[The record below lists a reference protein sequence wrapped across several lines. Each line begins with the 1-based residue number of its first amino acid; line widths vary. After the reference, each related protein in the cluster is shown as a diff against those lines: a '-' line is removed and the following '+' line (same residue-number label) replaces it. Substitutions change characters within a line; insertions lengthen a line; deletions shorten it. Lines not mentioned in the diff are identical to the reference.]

1 MRKRT
6 RDIMGPVCDTPAKLA
21 HWRLKELW
29 NLGDLVTY
37 RRELKKLITA
47 AGRSEDTEFIGDAT
61 NVALF
66 HLSSMTEAG
75 RIDGVDRLLAL
86 LLPVIPEWA
95 DDRPVYNGFRLGL
108 AYTISGGVRMHAL
121 APKAALAAYRTAVT
135 VLSARDST
143 PYYLVNA
150 LIRQGAAQI
159 ALGTA
164 ADARNSLKQARE
176 LAEAQIAG
184 RRTSFDTHAQLSTAL
199 TLTGYTW
206 LMAGTSHDLAD
217 ELFQGAVDAARAAE
231 IDEFDDWTALLAEAA
246 AISGQSSLNH
256 LRKRRELAL
265 KQADQVVAMINR
277 VAELA
282 PEDPVVDVMR
292 ARAGL
297 KQAAIAC
304 TKETLGDVVM
314 DVFGAH
320 QPVQDRIKA
329 GGATPEMHHIGAL
342 RGIICCALA
351 ADFDAPVAMN
361 VNFREAVRTWR
372 KLMPK
377 IQEPEF
383 IHAEC
388 LRLCGLDLNTPNN
401 WINLSHLKRDESI
414 RGPSSVIFA
423 APPLFRM
430 EDAEGV

>member
-6 RDIMGPVCDTPAKLA
+6 RDIMGPVCDSPAKQL
-21 HWRLKELW
+21 HWRLKDLW
-29 NLGDLVTY
+29 EQGDLVTC

-47 AGRSEDTEFIGDAT
+47 ASRSEDPEFIGDAT
-61 NVALF
+61 DVALF
-66 HLSSMTEAG
+66 HLASMTEAG

-86 LLPVIPEWA
+86 LLPTIPEWA
-95 DDRPVYNGFRLGL
+95 ANYPAYNAFRLGL
-108 AYTISGGVRMHAL
+108 AYTVSGDVRMHDL
-121 APKAALAAYRTAVT
+121 APKAALNAYQTAVT
-135 VLSARDST
+135 VLSARHSA

-206 LMAGTSHDLAD
+206 LIAGTSHDLAD

-256 LRKRRELAL
+256 LHNRRELAL

-297 KQAAIAC
+297 KRAAIAC
-304 TKETLGDVVM
+304 TKETFSDVVM

-342 RGIICCALA
+342 GGIICCALA

-401 WINLSHLKRDESI
+401 WINLSHLKRDEAI

-423 APPLFRM
+423 PPPLFRM